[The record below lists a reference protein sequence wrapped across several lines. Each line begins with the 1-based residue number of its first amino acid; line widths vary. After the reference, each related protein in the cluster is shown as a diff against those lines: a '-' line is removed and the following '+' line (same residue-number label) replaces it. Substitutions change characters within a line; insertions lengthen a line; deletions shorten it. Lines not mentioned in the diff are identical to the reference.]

1 MKQLRKFFSL
11 TSSDRLLL
19 IKAVLLLGTI
29 RVGLKLLPFQQLRGL
44 LAKIAQPRA
53 KLQAVDEAFVN
64 KVAWA
69 VTVASP
75 YLRAVCLPQAL
86 ATQVLLDRRGYPT
99 QLRIGFTR
107 NKGGQM
113 SAHAWVENQG
123 QVVIGGAGNIGRY
136 ISVPIP
142 EVESDES
149 GSWHLFT

>member
-1 MKQLRKFFSL
+1 MKRLRKFFSL
-11 TSSDRLLL
+11 TGGDRLLL
-19 IKAVLLLGTI
+19 VKAVLLLAVI

-69 VTVASP
+69 VRVASP

-86 ATQVLLDRRGYPT
+86 ATQVLLARCGYPT
-99 QLRIGFTR
+99 QLRIGITR
-107 NKGGQM
+107 SKGGQI
-113 SAHAWVENQG
+113 SAHAWLESQG
-123 QVVIGGAGNIGRY
+123 EVVIGSAGNMARY
-136 ISVPIP
+136 IPVPLP
-142 EVESDES
+142 EVGSDES

>member
-1 MKQLRKFFSL
+1 MNRLLKFFSL
-11 TSSDRLLL
+11 TGGERLLL
-19 IKAVLLLGTI
+19 VKAVFLLAVI
-29 RVGLKLLPFQQLRGL
+29 RVGLKLLPFQQLRAL

-86 ATQVLLDRRGYPT
+86 ATQVLLARRGYPT

-107 NKGGQM
+107 SKGEQM
-113 SAHAWVENQG
+113 SAHAWVESQG
-123 QVVIGGAGNIGRY
+123 QVVIGGAGNMARY
-136 ISVPIP
+136 IPVPLA
-142 EVESDES
+142 EVESNES

>member
-1 MKQLRKFFSL
+1 MKRLRKFLSL
-11 TSSDRLLL
+11 TGGDHLLL
-19 IKAVLLLGTI
+19 FKAVFLLGAI

-53 KLQAVDEAFVN
+53 KLQEVDKASVN

-69 VTVASP
+69 VIVASP

-86 ATQVLLDRRGYPT
+86 TTQVLLGRCGYPT

-107 NKGGQM
+107 SKGGQM
-113 SAHAWVENQG
+113 SAHAWVESQG
-123 QVVIGGAGNIGRY
+123 QVVIGGALNMARY
-136 ISVPIP
+136 IPVPIP
-142 EVESDES
+142 EVEGDES